1 MSNIIIGLYY
11 ILYGFSSLIFIN
23 IILSWFPSVYNY
35 KIFRGLRRLTDT
47 YMEPFHGMLV
57 LGMLDFT
64 PIVGIVVFD
73 LILRAYIALI

>member
-1 MSNIIIGLYY
+1 MSKIIIGLYY

-23 IILSWFPSVYNY
+23 IILSWFPAVYNY

-47 YMEPFHGMLV
+47 YMEPFYGMLV

-64 PIVGIVVFD
+64 PIIGIVVFD
-73 LILRAYIALI
+73 LILRAYVALV

>member
-47 YMEPFHGMLV
+47 YMEPFQGMLV

-73 LILRAYIALI
+73 LILRAYVALI